1 MIYLFKFY
9 YNFIRNSISLYQKII
24 FIGIFINKLYYQ
36 VSSVSKAISKSYI
49 SLYFYDFFFI
59 IIFLVYTIN
68 IVMKNSINKK
78 IHHKI

>member
-49 SLYFYDFFFI
+49 SLYFYDLFFFI
-59 IIFLVYTIN
+59 IIFLVYTDKYN
-68 IVMKNSINKK
+68 DEKFY
-78 IHHKI
+78 